1 MAKSC
6 TKLTVLKLS
15 KVCITS
21 ESATKLIDIFVQFQ
35 DLRVLV
41 FAEGLCEELRSNL
54 PYFVES
60 AISKLTKLESL
71 LGVTSEEIDLI
82 PSLKYKSGQS
92 VKDKCWHILQQR
104 DNDFDLA
111 SKSGEIQSKRRKVSM
126 WVPVKDKVTLR
137 KAQGT
142 DFSIQ
147 HHLFLTN
154 NRPNVQFRKSVL
166 CMIA

>member
-1 MAKSC
+1 MVS
-6 TKLTVLKLS
+6 
-15 KVCITS
+15 I
-21 ESATKLIDIFVQFQ
+21 
-35 DLRVLV
+35 
-41 FAEGLCEELRSNL
+41 EGLCEELRSGL

-71 LGVTSEEIDLI
+71 LGVTSEEIESI

-142 DFSIQ
+142 DYSIQ
-147 HHLFLTN
+147 HHQFLTN
-154 NRPNVQFRKSVL
+154 T
-166 CMIA
+166 

>member
-1 MAKSC
+1 M
-6 TKLTVLKLS
+6 
-15 KVCITS
+15 
-21 ESATKLIDIFVQFQ
+21 
-35 DLRVLV
+35 
-41 FAEGLCEELRSNL
+41 
-54 PYFVES
+54 ES

-142 DFSIQ
+142 DYSIQ
-147 HHLFLTN
+147 HHQFLTN
-154 NRPNVQFRKSVL
+154 T
-166 CMIA
+166 